1 GVGWCRG
8 LSSSFCALGLPSG
21 SQVPGSADR
30 STTLSLAVFAG
41 ARSCGGGAVVMGG
54 QRDRVAP
61 NLALWVQCGCTD
73 LVAVGAAYASY
84 RHGRE
89 FALRFGADVST
100 ASIWPL
106 LVDGLLAIATVE
118 LWKRRRAGRE
128 RGRWVAWSAFVFGIG
143 LS

>member
-1 GVGWCRG
+1 
-8 LSSSFCALGLPSG
+8 
-21 SQVPGSADR
+21 
-30 STTLSLAVFAG
+30 
-41 ARSCGGGAVVMGG
+41 MGG